1 MKNQVAIIGA
11 GLVGSLLACF
21 LKKQGYNVDLYE
33 KRSDLR
39 KKPDKASRSIN
50 LVITSRGIHTLK
62 HLDFWKEIE
71 KITIPVK
78 GRMIHDREGKQDFYP
93 YGYKG
98 EQNYSVSRNTLNK
111 LLLEKAESL
120 GAHIHFEHE
129 LLNINFE
136 SRSLI
141 FKTNKSEHIV
151 TPSIVFGTDG
161 ANSSC
166 RRFLKENTQENIEK
180 IERLNCDYKEL
191 FLSATA
197 SESYKCDALHIWPRG
212 PFMLMSLPNLDK
224 SFTLTLYMPEKGE
237 KISFAALKQE
247 GVKKYF
253 HREFNDILPLL
264 SNIEEQFQAHP
275 QSKLFT
281 VWLSKWHYKDW
292 MLLLGDASHGIV
304 PFFGQGMNSGFED
317 ITYLTELLDREK
329 DFSEKMFLDFF
340 HQRKS
345 HCDSIAKM
353 AIENHKE
360 MSHLSGDPV
369 FQRKKHIEAQIEK
382 DYHETYHSRYS
393 LITHSLVPY
402 KTTFYIGEIQKK
414 LLEELEKEFPE
425 NIPKKILDIRMK
437 DYAEKVKPFFS

>member
-1 MKNQVAIIGA
+1 MNNQVAIIGA

-21 LKKQGYNVDLYE
+21 LRKQGYNVDLYE

-39 KKPDKASRSIN
+39 KKSDKTGRSIN

-62 HLDFWKEIE
+62 HLNFWKEIE

-78 GRMIHDREGKQDFYP
+78 GRMIHDRLGKQTFYP

-98 EQNYSVSRNTLNK
+98 EQNYSVSRNTLNQ

-120 GAHIHFEHE
+120 GARIHFEHE
-129 LLNINFE
+129 LSNINFE
-136 SRSLI
+136 SRNLT
-141 FKTNKSEHIV
+141 FKTKSSEQVIKPL
-151 TPSIVFGTDG
+151 TTFGTDG

-166 RRFLKENTQENIEK
+166 RKFLKKNSQESIEQ

-191 FLSATA
+191 FLSATN
-197 SESYKCDALHIWPRG
+197 SKSHKCDALHIWPRG

-224 SFTLTLYMPEKGE
+224 SFTLTLYMPEKGD
-237 KISFAALKQE
+237 KISFTALKEE

-253 HREFNDILPLL
+253 DREFNDILPLL
-264 SNIEEQFQAHP
+264 PNIEEQFHTNP

-317 ITYLTELLDREK
+317 ITCLMELLNQEK
-329 DFSEKMFLDFF
+329 KFCEKLFSDFF
-340 HQRKS
+340 HQSKS
-345 HCDSIAKM
+345 NCDAIANM

-360 MSHLSGDPV
+360 MSDLSGDPV
-369 FQRKKHIEAQIEK
+369 FQRKKHIEARIEK
-382 DYHETYHSRYS
+382 EYPKIYHSRYS

-402 KTTFYIGEIQKK
+402 KKAFHIGEIQKQ

-425 NIPKKILDIRMK
+425 EIPKTVLDLKIK
-437 DYAEKVKPFFS
+437 DYAKKL

>member
-1 MKNQVAIIGA
+1 MRKQVAIVGA

-21 LKKQGYNVDLYE
+21 LRKQGYNVDLYE

-39 KKPDKASRSIN
+39 KKSDKSGRSIN

-71 KITIPVK
+71 KITVPVK
-78 GRMIHDREGKQDFYP
+78 GRMIHDREGKQAFYP

-120 GAHIHFEHE
+120 GAYIHFEHE

-136 SRSLI
+136 SRSLT
-141 FKTNKSEHIV
+141 FKTNKSEHIIKPF
-151 TPSIVFGTDG
+151 TIFGTDG
-161 ANSSC
+161 SNSSC
-166 RRFLKENTQENIEK
+166 RRFLKKNTQENIEK

-191 FLSATA
+191 FLSAEN
-197 SESYKCDALHIWPRG
+197 SKFHKCDALHIWPRG

-224 SFTLTLYMPEKGE
+224 SFTLTLYMPEKGN

-264 SNIEEQFQAHP
+264 PNIEEQFQAHP

-292 MLLLGDASHGIV
+292 MLLLGDASHSIV

-317 ITYLTELLDREK
+317 ITYLMELLDREK

-340 HQRKS
+340 HQRKL
-345 HCDSIAKM
+345 HCDAIANM

-382 DYHETYHSRYS
+382 DYPETYHSRYS

-402 KTTFYIGEIQKK
+402 KTTFHIGEIQKQ

-425 NIPKKILDIRMK
+425 KIPKTVLDLKIKEYIK
-437 DYAEKVKPFFS
+437 KVKSLSS